1 MILAIIFLIVGIV
14 LTIYGA
20 NWLVDG
26 ASSLAKK
33 LQVSN
38 LVIGLTVV
46 SFGTSMPEFVVSLIS
61 AIDGRTDIA
70 VGNVI
75 GSNIFNILLILGLT
89 ATVYPIA
96 VQRTTIW
103 KEIPF
108 TLLAAV
114 VLLVMAN
121 DIIIDG
127 SSTGLIS
134 RIDGMVMVSFLIIFL
149 YYSFETSKHTQSSES
164 LVVRMYPIWKSV
176 LLITVGIIGLVGGGK
191 LMVDGAVSIAESLGI
206 SEAIIGITIVSVGT
220 SVPEL
225 ATSLVAASKKNSDIA
240 IGNVVGS
247 NIFNIFFILGVSAT
261 ISPLPFNADL
271 NIDLL
276 VCTFASV
283 ILFAFMFVGNKGKI
297 NRIEGIV
304 MFLLYVLYIVYQ
316 IWKTAG

>member
-33 LQVSN
+33 LQISN

>member
-176 LLITVGIIGLVGGGK
+176 LLIIVGIIGLVGGGK

>member
-61 AIDGRTDIA
+61 GIDGRTDIA